1 MVYDAKE
8 DFFMSMRLNK
18 FLSASGL
25 ASRRKSEEII
35 TAGRVVVNGKVV
47 TNLSTVV
54 NEKVDKVEVDGVVV
68 KLPSQFV
75 YLKMNKPKGYACT
88 ASDERGRKT
97 IFDLVESDVRL
108 FNVGRLDY
116 DTEGLILL
124 TNDGEFANLVTH
136 PKYHFEKEYIVT
148 AEGEVKE
155 GDLAVLRKGVVI
167 DGERMPTARV
177 KLLGYDGKWSKVSV
191 VIDEGQNHQVRRMF
205 EAIGKD
211 IKLLKRVRIGE
222 VHLGGLY
229 RGKTKPMTE
238 KEIAFFKKGI

>member
-1 MVYDAKE
+1 M
-8 DFFMSMRLNK
+8 FFRLNK
-18 FLSASGL
+18 FLSSCGV
-25 ASRRKSEEII
+25 ASRRKCEEII
-35 TAGRVVVNGKVV
+35 LAGKVSVNGKV
-47 TNLSTVV
+47 TNVLSTIV
-54 NEKVDKVEVDGVVV
+54 NEKVDKVEVDGVAI
-68 KLPSQFV
+68 KLPAQFV

-97 IFDLVESDVRL
+97 IFDLLESDVRL

-116 DTEGLILL
+116 DTEGLLLL
-124 TNDGEFANLVTH
+124 TNDGDFANLVTH

-167 DGERMPTARV
+167 DGQRMPTARV
-177 KLLGYDGKWSKVSV
+177 KLLSFDGKWSKVSV

-211 IKLLKRVRIGE
+211 IKLLKRVRIGD

>member
-1 MVYDAKE
+1 M
-8 DFFMSMRLNK
+8 
-18 FLSASGL
+18 
-25 ASRRKSEEII
+25 
-35 TAGRVVVNGKVV
+35 
-47 TNLSTVV
+47 
-54 NEKVDKVEVDGVVV
+54 
-68 KLPSQFV
+68 
-75 YLKMNKPKGYACT
+75 
-88 ASDERGRKT
+88 
-97 IFDLVESDVRL
+97 
-108 FNVGRLDY
+108 GRLDY
-116 DTEGLILL
+116 DTEGLLLL
-124 TNDGEFANLVTH
+124 TNDGDFANLVTH

-167 DGERMPTARV
+167 DGQRMPTARV
-177 KLLGYDGKWSKVSV
+177 KLLSFDGKWSKVSV

-211 IKLLKRVRIGE
+211 IKLLKRVRIGD